1 MRTLG
6 PKVFILHSQFHCI
19 QFYVI
24 YTIARHLLTWL
35 LFESINSTLFYIPSE
50 CFWSTMLCEVDA
62 SGSLSK
68 SVNWKIHWS
77 RNFQNV
83 T

>member
-35 LFESINSTLFYIPSE
+35 KGPCYVYKGILTMEVLYTCSSCFTGALANNLWQGLFHSLQKVIRLLNIP
-50 CFWSTMLCEVDA
+50 
-62 SGSLSK
+62 
-68 SVNWKIHWS
+68 
-77 RNFQNV
+77 
-83 T
+83 

>member
-35 LFESINSTLFYIPSE
+35 LLESINSTLFYIPSE
-50 CFWSTMLCEVDA
+50 CFWSDLQCYVKWMLADH
-62 SGSLSK
+62 SLNQLI
-68 SVNWKIHWS
+68 V
-77 RNFQNV
+77 
-83 T
+83 

>member
-1 MRTLG
+1 MRTFG

-50 CFWSTMLCEVDA
+50 CFGLQCYVKWTLADH
-62 SGSLSK
+62 SLNQLI
-68 SVNWKIHWS
+68 V
-77 RNFQNV
+77 
-83 T
+83 